1 MYNTHSDKNR
11 FFFLYYSILTI
22 SFFRFH
28 RLDGGSFASKMR
40 KNKKRKIGKSVIRG
54 RKIDILL
61 KLRNSSREI
70 LAGEVARTGDIH
82 DKKYL
87 TDRMKLL
94 KLMKDM
100 LDLIIESLPPTTID
114 NYRSLCTFGIQLFS
128 K

>member
-1 MYNTHSDKNR
+1 MH
-11 FFFLYYSILTI
+11 YSILTI
-22 SFFRFH
+22 SELNTYLSSHFH
-28 RLDGGSFASKMR
+28 RS

-70 LAGEVARTGDIH
+70 LAGEVVRTGDIH
-82 DKKYL
+82 NKKYL

-100 LDLIIESLPPTTID
+100 LDLIIHQPQSIITGVCVHLGTT
-114 NYRSLCTFGIQLFS
+114 FQ
-128 K
+128 